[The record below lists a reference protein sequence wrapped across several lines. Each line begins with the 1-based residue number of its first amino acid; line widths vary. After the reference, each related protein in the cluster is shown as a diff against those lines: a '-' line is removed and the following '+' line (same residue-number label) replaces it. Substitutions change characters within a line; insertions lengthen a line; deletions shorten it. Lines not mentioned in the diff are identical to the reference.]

1 MNSKEQLVASR
12 LPDDL
17 VQDLELIER
26 WEQTDRSTTVRKLL
40 RQAIGDWKRA
50 HFAQEYGEGRIT
62 LARAAQ
68 EAGISLWE
76 MIDYLRQRKIAV
88 QYDLADF
95 EQDAAT
101 VIGHPLATN
110 ARSVDSAAAR
120 LERKMG
126 PQAVSGDVFYSQP
139 QDYLATLAAEQ
150 DARPAG
156 RFEDLLGD
164 FWPEDE
170 SVDEFIEAVRKWRRE
185 GDRA

>member
-1 MNSKEQLVASR
+1 MRKEQLVASR
-12 LPDDL
+12 LPDEL

-50 HFAQEYGEGRIT
+50 HYAQQYGEGRIT

-76 MIDYLRQRKIAV
+76 MIDYLRQRKIAA

-95 EQDAAT
+95 EQDAAM
-101 VIGHPLATN
+101 VLGE
-110 ARSVDSAAAR
+110 SGVESASAR
-120 LERKMG
+120 LERRMG
-126 PQAVSGDVFYSQP
+126 PRAVSGDAFYSQP
-139 QDYLATLAAEQ
+139 HGVLGTLAAEQ
-150 DARPAG
+150 GVRPVR

-170 SVDEFIEAVRKWRRE
+170 SADDFITAIRQWRRE
-185 GDRA
+185 GGRA